1 MVTQDLIEYIKYQ
14 KSKKIDEED
23 IKKELLDNN
32 WVKEDIENAL
42 NKVNSLDSD
51 TPFDI
56 HKKDRDNVFVIDS
69 SVAHP
74 ATVVKEHVEIPVGDK
89 ASVIVGV
96 ISMLFIV
103 ISFLFIYKAGMM
115 VAIMSII
122 DHFSY
127 TEGSMYYFLKQFPM
141 YGWVIIAFALSA
153 SIFLFNS
160 FKIRVASRQSFIVGV
175 LSLIVLT
182 PSLLLIN
189 YNLMHSVGDYFST
202 QSIDLGENA
211 PKIPTGTYT
220 LLVGV
225 FSEPAFLISFITLCI
240 LLFSYKKFH
249 FKNNKISFKNLGYL
263 AFFIC
268 LFMIPTLVVV
278 LKSYSV
284 AKNDDFGYSRAV
296 SRTRYHIYKPKV
308 MPLGLVYTSN
318 FTTGKEMA
326 GLKDAVQVVY
336 DYALEEVVDLKKSRP
351 VIVKQ
356 VGVHRSFIIKDYI
369 SSVSGVYSEI
379 SNVNIPNT
387 VGGVG
392 YLVSNNLET
401 GGNNLSLIFQKS
413 DNVLIS
419 LSTTNSNKQDLID
432 IATSL
437 E

>member
-1 MVTQDLIEYIKYQ
+1 
-14 KSKKIDEED
+14 
-23 IKKELLDNN
+23 
-32 WVKEDIENAL
+32 
-42 NKVNSLDSD
+42 
-51 TPFDI
+51 
-56 HKKDRDNVFVIDS
+56 
-69 SVAHP
+69 
-74 ATVVKEHVEIPVGDK
+74 VEIPVGDK
-89 ASVIVGV
+89 ASVLVGV

-141 YGWVIIAFALSA
+141 YGWVVVAFALSA
-153 SIFLFNS
+153 SAFLFNS
-160 FKIRVASRQSFIVGV
+160 FKIRIASRPSFIIGL
-175 LSLIVLT
+175 LSLIIL
-182 PSLLLIN
+182 PASLLFIN
-189 YNLMHSVGDYFST
+189 YNLMHSVGSYFST
-202 QSIDLGENA
+202 QSINLGENA
-211 PKIPTGTYT
+211 PKIPSGTYT
-220 LLVGV
+220 LFIGV

-240 LLFSYKKFH
+240 LVFSYKKFH
-249 FKNNKISFKNLGYL
+249 FKNNKMTAKNMGYL
-263 AFFIC
+263 TFFIC
-268 LFMIPTLVVV
+268 LFMIPTLFVV
-278 LKSYSV
+278 LKGYSV

-356 VGVHRSFIIKDYI
+356 VGVHRSFVIKDYI
-369 SSVSGVYSEI
+369 STISGVYSQT
-379 SNVNIPNT
+379 STVNIPNT

-392 YLVSNNLET
+392 YLISNTLEMGGDNL
-401 GGNNLSLIFQKS
+401 NLVFQKS
-413 DNVLIS
+413 DNVLVS
-419 LSTTNSNKQDLID
+419 LSTTNSSKQDLID
-432 IATSL
+432 IALSL